1 MAIKTIS
8 YSDHRPKTSWPT
20 CTNLHISDHNMMTA
34 SHHRKTKSRKKSRT
48 ESITP
53 WDETEKRQT
62 LPNRIARM
70 TRSGSSKKV
79 SFGGNGVRINP
90 AAKSIRPA
98 FQNINKCK
106 HQMHYS
112 VHHKKITLSK
122 LLKKL
127 VTCRFVMKTS
137 KNICWPYQKSYQ
149 IESWLEIS
157 CVWYMLGSS
166 ESTGPYWP
174 VCRNSEK

>member
-1 MAIKTIS
+1 
-8 YSDHRPKTSWPT
+8 
-20 CTNLHISDHNMMTA
+20 
-34 SHHRKTKSRKKSRT
+34 
-48 ESITP
+48 
-53 WDETEKRQT
+53 
-62 LPNRIARM
+62 
-70 TRSGSSKKV
+70 
-79 SFGGNGVRINP
+79 
-90 AAKSIRPA
+90 
-98 FQNINKCK
+98 
-106 HQMHYS
+106 MHYS